1 MEYWPR
7 RCLPKATIVLQE
19 FLLDNWQGR
28 CWHYF
33 LHTCSSPSQLL
44 HYRLYQSVDSF
55 KCTSLTC
62 RDLPQV
68 MQSIS
73 WEKKLRSFI
82 LRHIVTAQGD
92 FPLPISQ
99 DKTNGSQMWECQT
112 TLENTTVGNG
122 NMIRSAAMWSWSDS
136 ISAMVLISVHVTF
149 LYFSVLYK
157 H

>member
-19 FLLDNWQGR
+19 FLLDNWQRR

-44 HYRLYQSVDSF
+44 HYTLYQSVDSF

-99 DKTNGSQMWECQT
+99 DKTNGSQRWECQT
-112 TLENTTVGNG
+112 DNWKYDGRQRKPDSFCSYVEL
-122 NMIRSAAMWSWSDS
+122 IRLN
-136 ISAMVLISVHVTF
+136 ISHGVDFGSCHISLFFGVI
-149 LYFSVLYK
+149 
-157 H
+157 